1 MPETHYHLKFA
12 DHKPEQDGY
21 QYEMET
27 YNRGLDFERP
37 VLTFQADKWEE
48 LACSRL
54 SSEAKG
60 YVYGSAG
67 TRETTNKNRAAFK
80 KWSIVPRRLVK
91 TETFPD
97 LSTEVLGEKL
107 QFPIAMAP
115 VGVLKIFNPSGE
127 IAATKAAA
135 KEAVPYIFSSAAAST
150 IEDVAEANGAGPR
163 WFQLYW

>member
-21 QYEMET
+21 QYEMEI

-37 VLTFQADKWEE
+37 ALTFQADKWEE

-67 TRETTNKNRAAFK
+67 TRETTDKNRAAFK

-127 IAATKAAA
+127 IVSPPPWTTPPIHTSKH
-135 KEAVPYIFSSAAAST
+135 PFRSRHST
-150 IEDVAEANGAGPR
+150 LVGGQAQRNRE
-163 WFQLYW
+163 